1 MLLAKNANVGCT
13 DNESRTALHRAAAN
27 GQKVAA
33 KVLLKS
39 KANINAQ
46 DKTGNRPLALAAAG
60 NHDAVVRFLL
70 ESDADADL
78 ADEDEETKA
87 RDKHMDQ
94 IAEVFRE
101 VLQLPKASTIA
112 LE

>member
-46 DKTGNRPLALAAAG
+46 DKTGNRPLAPAAAG

-78 ADEDEETKA
+78 ANEGERQAYGPDGGS
-87 RDKHMDQ
+87 
-94 IAEVFRE
+94 
-101 VLQLPKASTIA
+101 LQRSLTTPEG
-112 LE
+112 L